1 MCGEQGFKAV
11 HETVRK
17 VKFIGKGFSIV
28 FSRVLMLR
36 YFIVLL
42 HIKYCI
48 RPGFVWYLPAAQQLN
63 KVINF
68 RFVLMLVCVK
78 A

>member
-1 MCGEQGFKAV
+1 MCGKQGLKAV

-36 YFIVLL
+36 YFIVLQD
-42 HIKYCI
+42 IKYCI

-68 RFVLMLVCVK
+68 RFVLMLVCFS

>member
-1 MCGEQGFKAV
+1 MCGKQGLKAV

-17 VKFIGKGFSIV
+17 VKFIGKGFSTV
-28 FSRVLMLR
+28 FSQVLMLS

-48 RPGFVWYLPAAQQLN
+48 RPGFVWYLPAAQQRN

-68 RFVLMLVCVK
+68 RFVLMLVCFS

>member
-17 VKFIGKGFSIV
+17 VKFLGKGFSIL

-36 YFIVLL
+36 SFIVRQD
-42 HIKYCI
+42 IKYCI
-48 RPGFVWYLPAAQQLN
+48 RPGFVWYLPATQQLN

-68 RFVLMLVCVK
+68 RFVLMLVCFS

>member
-1 MCGEQGFKAV
+1 MSGEQGFTAV
-11 HETVRK
+11 HETVHK
-17 VKFIGKGFSIV
+17 VKFV

-36 YFIVLL
+36 YFIVLQD
-42 HIKYCI
+42 IKYCI

-68 RFVLMLVCVK
+68 RFLLMLVCFSG
-78 A
+78 